1 MKPMT
6 PAAKKIKAKRA
17 RRPVYGSWTRVVIP
31 ETGEERLAWVA
42 AHPIDSRLLRERGW
56 KRGVEC
62 RAEFKRSR
70 NVKFHRLGHAI
81 GNLLVEN
88 VEAFRDMDGHDALK
102 KVQADSGVCCDVEKL
117 VIDLGTF
124 GRHEVDRN
132 IPRSLAFDE
141 MEEDEFGKFFLG
153 VTSYIADT
161 YAGVMLDEVRD
172 EYWLMVNGN
181 QQG

>member
-1 MKPMT
+1 MADKPLT

-17 RRPVYGSWTRVVIP
+17 RRPVYGTWTRVVIP

-141 MEEDEFGKFFLG
+141 LEEDEFAVFFNGICRFIDENYASVMTDEIKAEYMLM
-153 VTSYIADT
+153 TSGQT
-161 YAGVMLDEVRD
+161 
-172 EYWLMVNGN
+172 
-181 QQG
+181 

>member
-1 MKPMT
+1 MT
-6 PAAKKIKAKRA
+6 EIKTAAAKKIKAKRA
-17 RRPVYGSWTRVVIP
+17 RRPIYGTWTKVVIA
-31 ETGEERLAWVA
+31 ETGEERIAWVSS
-42 AHPIDSRLLRERGW
+42 HPIGSRLLKERGW

-70 NVKFHRLGHAI
+70 NVKFYRLGHSI
-81 GNLLVEN
+81 GMLLVDN

-102 KVQADSGVCCDVEKL
+102 KVQADSGVCCDVEKF

-141 MEEDEFGKFFLG
+141 MEEGEFGSFFIG
-153 VTSYIADT
+153 ITNYIGDT
-161 YAGVMLDEVRD
+161 YASVMLDEVRD
-172 EYWLMVNGN
+172 EFWDMVKE
-181 QQG
+181 